1 MMLQALVQYAEREN
15 LGGDPDFEP
24 ADVDWLI
31 PLTKAGQLAGPPIDL
46 RESPKRKE
54 IPTLEQKLL
63 TDANR
68 PRARF
73 LCDALERSLGWFDEK
88 KPQRAGRAAGSLS
101 FFTNLLRDCRASS
114 RADVGCLDAVLRFLG
129 DAAAVANVRAQLA
142 AAKAKPNEL
151 ATFSVDGVWLLDLEE
166 PAQFWRSW
174 RKQLKPS
181 SAANKRLCFATGEL
195 AETVDTTGVIKGVP
209 GGNPSGTIFLS
220 FDKDAFCSFGL
231 EQAQNAGLSAE
242 AELKVRSALTRLIER
257 SRSQKLVFNNTICL
271 HWTRKRV
278 DFDPVD
284 TLASANPE
292 EVAQL
297 IKSVET
303 GRQVTGLDAN
313 AYYAVSL
320 SGNGARI
327 VVRDWIEST
336 VPEIREH
343 IGEWFRDLGMVEPG
357 GVNVKHEFSLGQL
370 LYFGLANPGLEKPF
384 EALPHGAAEEL
395 LRSALTGG
403 PVPQNILMSALRRE
417 TVDRVSGG
425 NEAGQR
431 NPFLPAR
438 FALIK
443 LCLLRSPT
451 RKEHH
456 TMSEKLDPNSKDR
469 AYLCGQLF
477 AVLGRLQLLALGP
490 VGASIAERTYGGV
503 ATRPATTLGPLFTKV
518 PAYLKKANDRFPGS
532 GTNKQKE
539 IEALC
544 QRIEAQ
550 DGLPQTLG
558 LEEQGRFA
566 LGYYCQLAEYR
577 ARAEER
583 EIEEKAEQIT
593 DENK

>member
-1 MMLQALVQYAEREN
+1 MMLQALIEYAEREN
-15 LGGDPDFEP
+15 LGDPDFEP

-31 PLTKAGQLAGPPIDL
+31 PLTKDGQLAGPPLDL
-46 RESPKRKE
+46 RESPKRTL

-63 TDANR
+63 TDAHR

-73 LCDALERSLGWFDEK
+73 LCDTLERSLGYADRK
-88 KPQRAGRAAGSLS
+88 KPERAARVAGSLN
-101 FFTNLLRDCRASS
+101 FFKDLLRECRSACPAEAAS
-114 RADVGCLDAVLRFLG
+114 LNAVLQFLDNT
-129 DAAAVANVRAQLA
+129 DALQQLHSQLA
-142 AAKAKPNEL
+142 SAKAKPNEL
-151 ATFSVDGVWLLDLEE
+151 ATFSVDGTCVLDLAGPKE
-166 PAQFWRSW
+166 FWRSW
-174 RKQLKPS
+174 RKKLKAGATS
-181 SAANKRLCFATGEL
+181 TKRLCFATGKLSE
-195 AETVDTTGVIKGVP
+195 AVDTTGVIKGVP
-209 GGNPSGTIFLS
+209 GGNPSGTIFLC

-231 EQAQNAGLSAE
+231 EQAQNAALSAE
-242 AELKVRSALTRLIER
+242 AELKVRSALRRLIEH
-257 SRSQKLVFNNTICL
+257 SRAQKLVFQNTICL
-271 HWTRKRV
+271 HWTRKPV
-278 DFDPVD
+278 QFDPVD
-284 TLASANPE
+284 TLASADPQQ
-292 EVAQL
+292 VAQL
-297 IKSVET
+297 LKSVET
-303 GRQVTGLDAN
+303 GRQVVGLDAN

-336 VPEIREH
+336 VPEVERH
-343 IGEWFRDLGMVEPG
+343 IARWFRELGIVEPG
-357 GVNVKHEFSLGQL
+357 GVNVKREFSLGQL
-370 LYFGLANPGLEKPF
+370 LWALANPKLEKPLD
-384 EALPHGAAEEL
+384 ALPHGAAEDL
-395 LRSALTGG
+395 LRAALTGG
-403 PVPQNILMSALRRE
+403 PVPQSILMAALRRE

-425 NEAGQR
+425 DEAGQR
-431 NPFLPAR
+431 KPFLPSR

-443 LCLLRSPT
+443 LCLLRSPN

-456 TMSEKLDPNSKDR
+456 TMTEKLDPNSKDV

-477 AVLGRLQLLALGP
+477 AVLGRLQLLALGK

-550 DGLPQTLG
+550 GGFPQTLG

-577 ARAEER
+577 ARTEER
-583 EIEEKAEQIT
+583 ELEEKAEQLT
-593 DENK
+593 EETV